1 MGFREN
7 LKDELSYKGIMV
19 KELAAISGVNK
30 RSIDSYLLE
39 NGSIPSAEAAVK
51 IARALGVTVEYLVTG
66 REMRHESAFAS
77 LNPELRKIIRAVGHL
92 PESEQKIVF
101 KTTLCLVDELN
112 RRAR

>member
-7 LKDELSYKGIMV
+7 LKDELSYKGILV

-51 IARALGVTVEYLVTG
+51 IARALEVTVEYLVTG
-66 REMRHESAFAS
+66 REIRRESALAS
-77 LNPELRKIIRAVGHL
+77 LNPELRKIILAIGHL
-92 PESEQKIVF
+92 SESEQKIVF
-101 KTTLCLVDELN
+101 RTTLCLIDELS